1 MSVSNL
7 FKFFFSTFFLFVWC
21 PIYSQS
27 SEADSLKST
36 INSINDPTLKSEFLV
51 DLIRNYIDPKNDL
64 DYPVWVQK
72 LCSLNVSNNIR
83 FECEQAKLKILYTEE
98 KYDDHLYMAKQLLK
112 NEYIQQ
118 DKAKRYSINNFI
130 IDNFYYK
137 REEDSILKYL
147 FQSQKFT
154 SKPSEEVYIYD
165 KLAEMYYIKGDFT
178 TATHYV
184 DSVLSIANK
193 FDNSNY
199 KAEGL
204 YRLAKIQRKTKFYD
218 EALVNYQSS
227 LDILLKKD
235 SITRSIGATY
245 LEMAV
250 LSKQMKNFDNALNY
264 LTKAFYIYKKL
275 DRQRTLATIHDEFSV
290 CYIRLK
296 DYETS
301 FFHVNQAIKIKN
313 EINIKS
319 DLKYSYSRL
328 GRLYY
333 LKKEKDFDKAI
344 HYLNLSKELYELKGS
359 VEQKMYLELYFFNA
373 YQLQKNTNQATK
385 HFNQFIKLKDS
396 LNKSINRK
404 AIAES
409 EVKYKTL
416 EKEKEIQ
423 SNKLLIATKQRNFLI
438 SVSIGSFI
446 LLLLG
451 LMYFKK
457 RKKENQLQNII
468 EHVKQ
473 LSNKILYQEEEAIKR
488 KNNLDSTTFSKHL
501 TKEYNLTKATYEYW
515 DRQAFGITEKE
526 METLFDISKS
536 SVQSRRKELYKRLSA
551 KTSTEEYDRHSS
563 VSLYLE
569 EIVDFMNAKIQSLQS
584 DSEE

>member
-1 MSVSNL
+1 MSINHFYKYISLL
-7 FKFFFSTFFLFVWC
+7 FFILF
-21 PIYSQS
+21 ITLSHSQTS
-27 SEADSLKST
+27 KIDSLKNT
-36 INSINDPTLKSEFLV
+36 VLTTDDPKLKSELLV
-51 DLIRNYIDPKNDL
+51 DLLRNHINPSKNE
-64 DYPVWVQK
+64 DYPLWTQK
-72 LCSLNVSNNIR
+72 LCSLDISDDIR
-83 FECEQAKLKILYTEE
+83 FECEKAKLKLLYSNER
-98 KYDDHLYMAKQLLK
+98 YDDYILSSKQLLQKEYVKK
-112 NEYIQQ
+112 NTSRQY
-118 DKAKRYSINNFI
+118 DVYNFI
-130 IDNFYYK
+130 IDAFYNK

-147 FQSQKFT
+147 FKAQKNIPE
-154 SKPSEEVYIYD
+154 PSEGAYIYD
-165 KLAEMYYIKGDFT
+165 RLAEMYYIKGDFT

-184 DSVLSIANK
+184 DSVLSVSDKFNK
-193 FDNSNY
+193 LKY
-199 KAEGL
+199 KARGL

-218 EALVNYQSS
+218 EALINYQSS

-235 SITRSIGATY
+235 SITLGIGATY
-245 LEMAV
+245 FEMAR
-250 LSKQMKNFDNALNY
+250 LSKQMKQYDDALSY
-264 LTKAFYIYKKL
+264 LQKAFNIYTKL
-275 DRQRTLATIHDEFSV
+275 DRRKTLPQIHDEFSV

-296 DYETS
+296 DYENS

-313 EINIKS
+313 ELSIKS
-319 DLKYSYSRL
+319 DLKHSYSRL

-344 HYLNLSKELYELKGS
+344 HFLNLSKELYEIKGTL
-359 VEQKMYLELYFFNA
+359 EQKMYLELYLFNA
-373 YQLQKNTNQATK
+373 HQLQKNTNQATK
-385 HFNQFIKLKDS
+385 HFNQLIKLKDS

-423 SNKLLIATKQRNFLI
+423 KNKLLIAKKQRNLLI
-438 SVSIGSFI
+438 SISIGCLA
-446 LLLLG
+446 LLLGG
-451 LMYFKK
+451 LMYFQK
-457 RKKENQLQNII
+457 RKKENQLQNTI

-473 LSNKILYQEEEAIKR
+473 LSNKILYQKEEAIKR
-488 KNNLDSTTFSKHL
+488 KSNLNSTSFGDYL
-501 TKEYNLTKATYEYW
+501 VKEYNLTKATYQYW
-515 DRQAFGITEKE
+515 DRQAFGVTEKE

-551 KTSTEEYDRHSS
+551 KMNIEEYDRHSS